1 MSPIPNAR
9 LIGVEL
15 YFDDL
20 TASRRFYSET
30 LGLTCLDEDASRYA
44 RFAAG
49 PTFVCL
55 ECKGVE
61 SYPSRDKVVL
71 FFEVPDLT
79 AAVNAVG
86 RERILQMAPRS
97 DAGRPAWA
105 VLHDPEGHNIIL
117 LEAPTEIISR
127 T

>member
-1 MSPIPNAR
+1 MLENLNAR
-9 LIGVEL
+9 LVGVEL

-20 TASRRFYSET
+20 PIGRRFYSET
-30 LGLTCLDEDASRYA
+30 LGLSCLDEDASRYA

-49 PTFVCL
+49 PAFVCL
-55 ECKGVE
+55 ERKGVE

-71 FFEVPDLT
+71 FFEVPDLS
-79 AAVNAVG
+79 AAVNAIG
-86 RERILQMAPRS
+86 RERIVETAPRT

-117 LEAPTEIISR
+117 VEAAAK
-127 T
+127 